1 MEAATP
7 LHRPNVRT
15 IGDRLAID
23 GLVVHDE
30 SAVRLVRE
38 REEAGEDP
46 VRAAVEALEIGA
58 RVLDRE
64 QAGANADFVR
74 GEFDRTAR
82 EVETAFTERAKEV
95 ADELGKRVDEA
106 FGPDSGHVTKALAR
120 HFSDD
125 SDSAVQNRVRDVVLE
140 VMARSR
146 EDLLKQFSSADG
158 HNPLAE
164 FKQSVRTVLQDAA
177 ERQDGNLTR
186 LEERMA
192 AMQVELQALR
202 DESLKE
208 EELRAER
215 ERGTAKGRSFEEAV
229 FEAIDAIA
237 ATQGDDCEAVGDL
250 RGATGRV
257 GDVLV
262 AIDACNGPPRGRIV
276 FEAKNARMSRKNAF
290 EELDE
295 AMRERDADFAVM
307 VVPADDKLPAKTR
320 PLHQYHGDK
329 LLVSYDPAA
338 DASLAL
344 EVGYALARAR
354 VLMAGSDADGIDAAA
369 LRDTVE
375 RALGAMD
382 DVRRVKSQLTGAT
395 SSIDSARSILDEM
408 AGRVRAHLAEIDE
421 LVIAAGA
428 ERADQQRLVD

>member
-46 VRAAVEALEIGA
+46 VRAVVEAVEIGA

-215 ERGTAKGRSFEEAV
+215 ERGTAKGRTFEEAV
-229 FEAIDAIA
+229 FEAIDVIA
-237 ATQGDDCEAVGDL
+237 AAQGDDCEAVGDL

-276 FEAKNARMSRKNAF
+276 FEAKNARMPRKNAV

>member
-1 MEAATP
+1 M
-7 LHRPNVRT
+7 
-15 IGDRLAID
+15 
-23 GLVVHDE
+23 
-30 SAVRLVRE
+30 
-38 REEAGEDP
+38 
-46 VRAAVEALEIGA
+46 
-58 RVLDRE
+58 
-64 QAGANADFVR
+64 R

-290 EELDE
+290 EELDD

>member
-23 GLVVHDE
+23 GLIVHDE

-46 VRAAVEALEIGA
+46 ARAVVDAVEIGA

-106 FGPDSGHVTKALAR
+106 FGPDSGHITKALAR

-164 FKQSVRTVLQDAA
+164 FKQSVARVLQDAPQ
-177 ERQDGNLTR
+177 R
-186 LEERMA
+186 
-192 AMQVELQALR
+192 R
-202 DESLKE
+202 D
-208 EELRAER
+208 
-215 ERGTAKGRSFEEAV
+215 
-229 FEAIDAIA
+229 
-237 ATQGDDCEAVGDL
+237 
-250 RGATGRV
+250 
-257 GDVLV
+257 
-262 AIDACNGPPRGRIV
+262 
-276 FEAKNARMSRKNAF
+276 
-290 EELDE
+290 
-295 AMRERDADFAVM
+295 
-307 VVPADDKLPAKTR
+307 
-320 PLHQYHGDK
+320 
-329 LLVSYDPAA
+329 
-338 DASLAL
+338 
-344 EVGYALARAR
+344 
-354 VLMAGSDADGIDAAA
+354 
-369 LRDTVE
+369 
-375 RALGAMD
+375 
-382 DVRRVKSQLTGAT
+382 
-395 SSIDSARSILDEM
+395 
-408 AGRVRAHLAEIDE
+408 
-421 LVIAAGA
+421 
-428 ERADQQRLVD
+428 

>member
-46 VRAAVEALEIGA
+46 VRAVVEAVEIGA

-82 EVETAFTERAKEV
+82 EVENAFTERAKEV

-192 AMQVELQALR
+192 AMQMGLQALR

-215 ERGTAKGRSFEEAV
+215 ERGTAKGRTFEEAV
-229 FEAIDAIA
+229 FEAIDVIA
-237 ATQGDDCEAVGDL
+237 AAQGDDCEAVGDL

>member
-15 IGDRLAID
+15 IGDHLAID

-46 VRAAVEALEIGA
+46 ARAVVEALEIGA

-82 EVETAFTERAKEV
+82 EVENAFTERAKEV

-106 FGPDSGHVTKALAR
+106 FGPDSGHVTKALAK

-164 FKQSVRTVLQDAA
+164 LKQSVRTVLQAAA

-192 AMQVELQALR
+192 AMQVGLQALR

-215 ERGTAKGRSFEEAV
+215 GRGTAKGRSFEEAV

-290 EELDE
+290 EELDD
-295 AMRERDADFAVM
+295 AMRERD
-307 VVPADDKLPAKTR
+307 
-320 PLHQYHGDK
+320 
-329 LLVSYDPAA
+329 
-338 DASLAL
+338 
-344 EVGYALARAR
+344 
-354 VLMAGSDADGIDAAA
+354 
-369 LRDTVE
+369 
-375 RALGAMD
+375 
-382 DVRRVKSQLTGAT
+382 
-395 SSIDSARSILDEM
+395 
-408 AGRVRAHLAEIDE
+408 
-421 LVIAAGA
+421 
-428 ERADQQRLVD
+428 